1 MAVQIDVEYQGD
13 LHCCA
18 THGPSGRTLT
28 TDAPTDN
35 GGSGEEFS
43 PTDLVAASSLTCVMT
58 IMGLVARQHNL
69 DLTGMRGSVTKEM
82 VADPQR
88 RIGAL
93 DITITVPNAADL
105 TDADRRRLENA
116 GKTCPVKQ
124 SLRPEVEVN
133 IQFEYVE

>member
-1 MAVQIDVEYQGD
+1 MAVQIDVEYQGS
-13 LHCCA
+13 LHCRA

-35 GGSGEEFS
+35 GGNGDEFS
-43 PTDLVAASSLTCVMT
+43 PTDLVAVSSLTCVMT
-58 IMGLVARQHNL
+58 IMGLAARQHSL

-82 VADPQR
+82 VADPRR

-93 DITITVPNAADL
+93 DMTIIVPNAGDL
-105 TDADRRRLENA
+105 TEADRRRLENA
-116 GKTCPVKQ
+116 GKACPVKQ
-124 SLRPEVEVN
+124 SLRPEVNVN